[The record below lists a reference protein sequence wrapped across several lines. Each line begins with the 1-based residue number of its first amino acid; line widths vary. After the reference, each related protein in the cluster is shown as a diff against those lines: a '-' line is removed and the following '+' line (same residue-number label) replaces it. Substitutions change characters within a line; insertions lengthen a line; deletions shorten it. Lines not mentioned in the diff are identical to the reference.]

1 MRYPLRRMDDRAEK
15 YVCGLDVGT
24 TKICAVVASVDIAGD
39 LCIAG
44 MGTVPAAGIDRGIVV
59 DLQAATGAIGEA
71 VRLAQ
76 EASGVPVHSVYLGLT
91 GAHISCVNVRGR
103 AYVSGPQVGPS
114 DIEEAISSARDS
126 VPLASDRR
134 ILQHT
139 VREFVLDGERG
150 IRRPLGM
157 VGRQLDVNLHVVTGR
172 ASIVDN
178 LMGAV
183 EAAGLSVAATAL
195 EAQATAAAVLTEAE
209 EKLGC
214 MLLDIGGGTTDL
226 AVFADGAICYTAA
239 IPVAGN
245 RVTMDIARVLRIAPE
260 EAERVKCAYGHALPE
275 EIGED
280 EVVEVVLVGT
290 EERQQVP
297 RRLLAEIIQARMQE
311 IFEAVAE
318 RLTAERLWALAPAG
332 VVLSGGGSELAGTAR
347 LATTML
353 RDLPARVGTPRG
365 LKGRSD
371 LVAEPM
377 YATAVGL
384 ARMAAADSAW
394 CTRRPGTPLR
404 PADTLRRVWNV
415 LTQRVLDIWHR
426 VRARRT

>member
-1 MRYPLRRMDDRAEK
+1 MSDRAQNF
-15 YVCGLDVGT
+15 VCGLDVGT
-24 TKICAVVASVDIAGD
+24 TKICAVVASIDLTGD
-39 LCIAG
+39 LSIAAV
-44 MGTVPAAGIDRGIVV
+44 GTVPAAGIDRGIVV
-59 DLQAATGAIGEA
+59 DMDAATGAIKEA

-76 EASGVPVHSVYLGLT
+76 EAAGVPVYSVYLGLT

-103 AYVSGPQVGPS
+103 AYVTGPQVGPS

-126 VPLASDRR
+126 VPLTSDRR

-172 ASIVDN
+172 ASIVDT
-178 LMGAV
+178 LVAAA
-183 EAAGLSVAATAL
+183 EAAGLSVAAVAL

-209 EKLGC
+209 QKLGC
-214 MLLDIGGGTTDL
+214 IILDIGGGTTDL

-260 EAERVKCAYGHALPE
+260 EAERVKREHGHALPE
-275 EIGED
+275 EVGED
-280 EVVEVVLVGT
+280 EMIEVVVVGT
-290 EERQQVP
+290 EERREVP

-318 RLTAERLWALAPAG
+318 RLTTERLWSLAPAG
-332 VVLSGGGSELAGTAR
+332 VVLSGGGSELAATAR
-347 LATTML
+347 LATTIL
-353 RDLPARVGTPRG
+353 RDLPARVGAPRG
-365 LKGRSD
+365 IKGRND

-377 YATAVGL
+377 YSTGVGL
-384 ARMAAADSAW
+384 AQLAAAERVW
-394 CTRRPGTPLR
+394 CTTRPGR
-404 PADTLRRVWNV
+404 PIKPAVTLRRLWNAFA
-415 LTQRVLDIWHR
+415 QRALETWHR
-426 VRARRT
+426 ISAHRR

>member
-1 MRYPLRRMDDRAEK
+1 MEDRADK

-24 TKICAVVASVDIAGD
+24 TKICAVVASVDLAGD
-39 LCIAG
+39 LCISA
-44 MGTVPAAGIDRGIVV
+44 MGTVPAAGIDRGVVV
-59 DLQAATGAIGEA
+59 DLDAATAAIKEA

-76 EASGVPVHSVYLGLT
+76 ENAGVPVYSVYLGLT

-103 AYVSGPQVGPS
+103 AYVTGPQVGPS
-114 DIEEAISSARDS
+114 DIEEAISSARDA
-126 VPLASDRR
+126 VPLTSDRR

-172 ASIVDN
+172 GSIVDN
-178 LMGAV
+178 LVAAV

-195 EAQATAAAVLTEAE
+195 EAQATASAVLTEAE
-209 EKLGC
+209 QKLGC
-214 MLLDIGGGTTDL
+214 ILLDIGGGTTDL
-226 AVFADGAICYTAA
+226 AVFAGGAICYTAA

-245 RVTMDIARVLRIAPE
+245 RVTMDIAKVLRISPE
-260 EAERVKCAYGHALPE
+260 EAERVKRAYGHALPE
-275 EIGED
+275 EVGED

-290 EERQQVP
+290 EERHEVP

-318 RLTAERLWALAPAG
+318 RLTAERLWSLAPAG

-347 LATTML
+347 LATTVL
-353 RDLPARVGTPRG
+353 HDLPARVGAPRG
-365 LKGRSD
+365 LKGRAD
-371 LVAEPM
+371 LVVEPM

-384 ARMAAADSAW
+384 AQLAAADGAW
-394 CTRRPGTPLR
+394 CTARPSR
-404 PADTLRRVWNV
+404 PVKPVATLRRVLNS
-415 LTQRVLDIWHR
+415 LAQRAGEIW
-426 VRARRT
+426 RRFHAQRR